1 MEKGHGRIETRRC
14 VAAAAPAGLKGLAEW
29 PGLKTLILVESSREV
44 QGVATLERCYY
55 ISSRQADAEHLGAAV
70 HGHWAV
76 ENRLHWLLDVAYG
89 EDQTRMREGNA
100 AENFSV
106 LRRIALNR
114 IRLDKT
120 RKTGVKNCRLKAGW
134 DTARMEKL
142 LGMQA
147 LA

>member
-1 MEKGHGRIETRRC
+1 M
-14 VAAAAPAGLKGLAEW
+14 
-29 PGLKTLILVESSREV
+29 
-44 QGVATLERCYY
+44 
-55 ISSRQADAEHLGAAV
+55 
-70 HGHWAV
+70 
-76 ENRLHWLLDVAYG
+76 AYG
-89 EDQTRMREGNA
+89 EDQARMREGNA

-134 DTARMEKL
+134 DTAHMEKL
-142 LGMQA
+142 IGMQA

>member
-1 MEKGHGRIETRRC
+1 
-14 VAAAAPAGLKGLAEW
+14 
-29 PGLKTLILVESSREV
+29 
-44 QGVATLERCYY
+44 
-55 ISSRQADAEHLGAAV
+55 
-70 HGHWAV
+70 
-76 ENRLHWLLDVAYG
+76 
-89 EDQTRMREGNA
+89 MREGNA
-100 AENFSV
+100 AESFSV

-142 LGMQA
+142 IGMQA